1 MPRKKKPPLSFV
13 ESMKKLA
20 AASLQPKQRYELTDN
35 TSSDIGSIEDRIR
48 RLLGLVE
55 RQKKNKNRKYDV

>member
-35 TSSDIGSIEDRIR
+35 TSSDIGSIEDLSLIHI
-48 RLLGLVE
+48 
-55 RQKKNKNRKYDV
+55 